1 MAGMSAPVEE
11 MPGWES
17 MPAAS
22 RERFLAAALPAV
34 MLRLGDSVNFALGP
48 ELAEAEVPGIGR
60 VLRFGYGTGL
70 FAGEFCLDSATGA
83 VHLARPDGLPP
94 TFVNSS
100 LEQFG
105 RSVRLVTE
113 HERDLTHGDP
123 ETCADAA
130 QEVRAGIAGID
141 PAADRTDTYW
151 DALYYELA
159 DGTYSDFE

>member
-11 MPGWES
+11 VPGWES
-17 MPAAS
+17 LPGEL
-22 RERFLAAALPAV
+22 RDRFLAAGLPDA
-34 MLRLGDSVNFALGP
+34 MLKLDESVNFVLGP
-48 ELAEAEVPGIGR
+48 ELAEAEVAGIGR

-70 FAGEFCLDSATGA
+70 FAGEFCLDSAPGE
-83 VHLARPDGLPP
+83 VQLARPDGLPP
-94 TFVNSS
+94 NFVNSS
-100 LEQFG
+100 IEQFG
-105 RSVRLVTE
+105 GSVRLVLE
-113 HERDLTHGDP
+113 HERELTHGDP

-130 QEVRAGIAGID
+130 QRVRNGIAGID

>member
-1 MAGMSAPVEE
+1 MSAPVEE
-11 MPGWES
+11 VPGWES
-17 MPAAS
+17 LPAES
-22 RERFLAAALPAV
+22 RERFLAAALPVA
-34 MLRLGDSVNFALGP
+34 MLKQEESVNFALGP

-70 FAGEFCLDSATGA
+70 FAGEFCLDSAAGE

-94 TFVNSS
+94 NFVNSS
-100 LEQFG
+100 IEQFG
-105 RSVRLVTE
+105 RSVRLVLE

-141 PAADRTDTYW
+141 PPADRTDTYW

-159 DGTYSDFE
+159 EGTYSDFE